1 MKNPL
6 NKRLPRELKS
16 DLGKYLALFLFM
28 TLMIGFVSGFLVAGD
43 SMKTAYD
50 ESFEKYN
57 IEDGHFTLA
66 VPLPEE
72 IELPEAT
79 EVYNLFYKDFDL
91 KNDRTV
97 RIYKIR
103 HTVDRICLM
112 DGELPQK
119 NGEIALDRL
128 YAENN
133 GIKIGDSITVKEK
146 TFRVCAMVALSDY
159 SALFK
164 NNTDMMLDANKFSVA
179 VVTDDDFDAL
189 DETALKYNYAWRCTT
204 DRKDQTAQDLRTVLA
219 ATGALTDFVEQR
231 DNQAIIF
238 TGDDIGGD
246 TVMVV
251 TLLYIV
257 MAVLAFMFGISTRS
271 TIEKEAGTIGT
282 LRASGYRR
290 GELVRHYMVLPLI
303 VTVCSAA
310 IGNAL
315 GYSFFKQIVVKM
327 YYHSYSLP
335 TYETLWNTKA
345 FIMTTLIPTL
355 IVLAVVLAVLSVT
368 LKISPLRFL
377 RHELGKTRKRRV
389 MRLKHFSFITR
400 FRLRVIFQNIPA
412 YLTLFFGVV
421 LASVLLL
428 FGMMLSPM
436 LKNFKKE
443 VIGSKLADYQ
453 YILKAMTDCTDS
465 DAEKYAVRSLKNDHD
480 EEITVYGISENS
492 KYFSADIAKDKVL
505 LSDGLVDK
513 YDLDTQD
520 NLTLSEKYKDKEYTF
535 SVGGSYHYPA
545 TMAVFMPIEEFR
557 EYFDLPDNY
566 FNGYFCNRELSLDDR
581 FVASVITQSDLT
593 VMADQLEDSMGQ
605 MFLLMC
611 GFSVILYLL
620 LIYLLSKQI
629 TEKNMCSMSLIKI
642 LGYNSREI
650 SSLYNVSTGI
660 MMMVSLLLSL
670 PISYYLIKIIYRL
683 MMIDFN
689 GWLTFYVAPWI
700 WPVMVALGAACY
712 AVIHAFG
719 LRRIRRIP
727 MGEALKNIE

>member
-1 MKNPL
+1 M
-6 NKRLPRELKS
+6 
-16 DLGKYLALFLFM
+16 
-28 TLMIGFVSGFLVAGD
+28 
-43 SMKTAYD
+43 
-50 ESFEKYN
+50 
-57 IEDGHFTLA
+57 
-66 VPLPEE
+66 
-72 IELPEAT
+72 
-79 EVYNLFYKDFDL
+79 
-91 KNDRTV
+91 
-97 RIYKIR
+97 
-103 HTVDRICLM
+103 
-112 DGELPQK
+112 
-119 NGEIALDRL
+119 
-128 YAENN
+128 
-133 GIKIGDSITVKEK
+133 
-146 TFRVCAMVALSDY
+146 
-159 SALFK
+159 
-164 NNTDMMLDANKFSVA
+164 
-179 VVTDDDFDAL
+179 
-189 DETALKYNYAWRCTT
+189 
-204 DRKDQTAQDLRTVLA
+204 
-219 ATGALTDFVEQR
+219 
-231 DNQAIIF
+231 
-238 TGDDIGGD
+238 
-246 TVMVV
+246 
-251 TLLYIV
+251 
-257 MAVLAFMFGISTRS
+257 
-271 TIEKEAGTIGT
+271 
-282 LRASGYRR
+282 
-290 GELVRHYMVLPLI
+290 
-303 VTVCSAA
+303 
-310 IGNAL
+310 
-315 GYSFFKQIVVKM
+315 
-327 YYHSYSLP
+327 
-335 TYETLWNTKA
+335 
-345 FIMTTLIPTL
+345 
-355 IVLAVVLAVLSVT
+355 
-368 LKISPLRFL
+368 
-377 RHELGKTRKRRV
+377 
-389 MRLKHFSFITR
+389 
-400 FRLRVIFQNIPA
+400 
-412 YLTLFFGVV
+412 V

-535 SVGGSYHYPA
+535 SFGGSYHYPA

-566 FNGYFCNRELSLDDR
+566 FNGYFSNRELSLDDR

-629 TEKNMCSMSLIKI
+629 TEKNMRSMSLIKI

-700 WPVMVALGAACY
+700 WPVMVALSAACY

-727 MGEALKNIE
+727 MGEALKNTE